1 MIKFGLDNTDLKI
14 LEQLDLNSRISYKEL
29 GRKLRL
35 SKETCNFRVKRLVD
49 RGYIKAFLTTVD
61 ISKLNRMYYKIFYK
75 FQKTTP
81 EIEKQIMSFIMSNKT
96 IAYLA
101 TLDGRYDLIFLILAK
116 DINDLHNVLV
126 PLRDKFGEYILEQQI
141 LVLPSGNR
149 FHFKFFSERP
159 KNQTS
164 SFIPEFSEADLDK
177 LDYNIITRFAGNSR
191 IKLID
196 LAKENNTDI
205 NVIKYRLNKI
215 KKQNILGQHTLAI
228 DFERFGLQQIQ
239 IDYALKNHKVIPKM
253 VEFVSKMSQCTF
265 TTVGL
270 GKYDLAVEFAV
281 ENIQELRTIQEK
293 IRNEFAKDIT
303 DHDFFVMKEHSI
315 NWCPL

>member
-1 MIKFGLDNTDLKI
+1 MSRFGLDNTDLKI

-29 GRKLRL
+29 GRKLRV
-35 SKETCNFRVKRLVD
+35 SKETCNFRVKRLID

-61 ISKLNRMYYKIFYK
+61 ISKLNRMYYKIVYK
-75 FQKTTP
+75 FQKTNP
-81 EIEKQIMSFIMSNKT
+81 EIEQQIISFIASNKT
-96 IAYLA
+96 IAYIA

-116 DINDLHNVLV
+116 DVNDLYNVLV
-126 PLRDKFGEYILEQQI
+126 PLRDKFGEYIAEQQI
-141 LVLPSGNR
+141 LALPSGNR
-149 FHFKFFSERP
+149 FHYKFFSDKP

-164 SFIPEFSEADLDK
+164 VFNTGAAKINLDE
-177 LDYNIITRFAGNSR
+177 LDYKIITRFAGNAR
-191 IKLID
+191 VKLID

-215 KKQNILGQHTLAI
+215 RKQNILGEHTLSI
-228 DFERFGLQQIQ
+228 DFERFGLLQIQ
-239 IDYALKNHKVIPKM
+239 IDYALKNHKVIPK
-253 VEFVSKMSQCTF
+253 VIEFVSKMSQCTF

-281 ENIQELRTIQEK
+281 ETIQELREIQER
-293 IRNEFAKDIT
+293 IRTEFAKDII
-303 DHDFFVMKEHSI
+303 DHDFFVMNEYSI